1 MTDKFL
7 GVFMRKI
14 LTATLAAAVM
24 AAGVAQS
31 ATSTTTFAVTATVQ
45 STCSATAPAL
55 AFGNYTPGTG
65 TLTGTTTIAV
75 KCTKTTP
82 FTVALNAGSTAGGTF
97 VQRLMGSGVNTL
109 QYNLYTTA
117 ALGTVFG
124 DGTGATGTVA
134 GTGAGI
140 ATASNVTVF
149 GQLPD
154 NATNQASV
162 PGAYTDTITVT
173 VTY

>member
-1 MTDKFL
+1 
-7 GVFMRKI
+7 MRKI

-31 ATSTTTFAVTATVQ
+31 ATTTTSFAVTATVQ
-45 STCSATAPAL
+45 STCSATAAAL

-65 TLTGTTTIAV
+65 ALTGNTTIAV

-82 FTVALNAGSTAGGTF
+82 FTVALNVGSTAGDSF
-97 VQRLMGSGVNTL
+97 VQRLMGSGPNTL
-109 QYNLYTTA
+109 QYNLFTTA
-117 ALGTVFG
+117 ALNTVFG
-124 DGTGATGTVA
+124 DGTGATATVA

-140 ATASNVTVF
+140 ATASNVIVY

-154 NATNQASV
+154 NVTNQASV